1 MSESSVH
8 VDLPHH
14 VRNQH
19 YHHQHYHHSSNRS
32 QIDYNHLPSH
42 TRNNSLHTTFAPDQS
57 SHNANHRQQNQV
69 HPQQQQQQ
77 PQPQPQK
84 PQQHQEKDR
93 TSVMAIPSTEVVGNQ
108 LAIGDA
114 QSSEYLPLP
123 PS

>member
-14 VRNQH
+14 VHNQH

-77 PQPQPQK
+77 PQPQK